1 MNRFIWHVLQLIFAY
16 HRVVITG
23 LMWMGFTSLSSKVL
37 AQDSTHTAP
46 VITLSGYTDVYY
58 ATFSHKLEPN
68 ELQPFTTVSP
78 RSKRFGLNVAQLTVN
93 YTAEKIRG
101 TVTLHYGDI
110 AEATWSST
118 FRMVQEANVGFRLLD
133 HLWLDAGFFTT
144 HIGTESFLPKND
156 FLSSTAVATYNEPFF
171 QSGARLSYEG
181 SDIFTAQLHVVSGY
195 NLFLDVN
202 DAKSI
207 GVLLS
212 YAPDDYMSIT
222 YTNLYGRESL
232 DDAPIKQFRFYQN
245 LFFNL
250 NPIDKLFLVLGG
262 DLGTQTNSSLADS
275 DEIAIMFNVLAT
287 VRYQFTSQYALT
299 IRGEIFQDEY
309 GFISGT
315 FINAHNVLQGLE
327 LTGITLGAE
336 YKPTNNAYIRI
347 EGRNLSTDKSL
358 LLFDQGTSNNRLE
371 LMITAGFYFDQK
383 IH

>member
-1 MNRFIWHVLQLIFAY
+1 MNRSIWHVLQLHLAY
-16 HRVVITG
+16 HRFVVIG
-23 LMWMGFTSLSSKVL
+23 LIWIGFTSFSLKAL
-37 AQDSTHTAP
+37 AQDSTHTTPA
-46 VITLSGYTDVYY
+46 ITLSGYTDVYY
-58 ATFSHKLEPN
+58 ATFSHELEPN

-78 RSKRFGLNVAQLTVN
+78 RSKRFGLNVVQLTVN
-93 YTAEKIRG
+93 YTAEKVRG

-118 FRMVQEANVGFRLLD
+118 FRMVQEANVGFKIIN

-144 HIGTESFLPKND
+144 HIGTESFLPKNN

-212 YAPDDYMSIT
+212 YAPDDHVSIT

-232 DDAPIKQFRFYQN
+232 DHAPAKQLRFYQN
-245 LFFNL
+245 LYFNL
-250 NPIDKLFLVLGG
+250 NPTDKLFLVLGG
-262 DLGTQTNSSLADS
+262 DLGTQTNSSLADT
-275 DEIAIMFNVLAT
+275 DETAIMFNALAT
-287 VRYQFTSQYALT
+287 ARYQFTPQYSLT
-299 IRGEIFQDEY
+299 IRGEIFQDKY

-315 FINAHNVLQGLE
+315 FINEHNVLQGLE

-336 YKPTNNAYIRI
+336 YKPTDNAYIRV
-347 EGRNLSTDKSL
+347 EGRNLSTDKPL

-371 LMITAGFYFDQK
+371 LMITAGFYFDQ
-383 IH
+383 IIR